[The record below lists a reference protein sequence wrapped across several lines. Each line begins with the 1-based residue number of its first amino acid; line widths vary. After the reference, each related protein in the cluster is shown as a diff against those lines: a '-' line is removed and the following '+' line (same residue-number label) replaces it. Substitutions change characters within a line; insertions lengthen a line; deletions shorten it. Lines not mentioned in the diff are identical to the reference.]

1 MKKHQSGFTLV
12 EIAIVLVII
21 GLLLGGVLKGQA
33 MIENAKIRNVTN
45 DLNAIQAAFYAYQ
58 DRYKVLPG
66 DDKLVTRFIASGPA
80 GNGDSVIGGA
90 YNSTTATD
98 ESVVF
103 WQHLRYA
110 GFVKGAGT
118 DTANPISA
126 LEGKIGVEAA
136 PQSLTGHAVCTSVPS
151 KYAQGI
157 DASLD
162 DGVATTGDVRGGPS
176 TATLNNSTG
185 TATTYAA
192 PVDGEYITICKK
204 L

>member
-45 DLNAIQAAFYAYQ
+45 DLNAIQAAYYGYM
-58 DRYKVLPG
+58 DRYKALPG
-66 DDKLVTRFIASGPA
+66 DDKLVTRFIAAGPVGDGSGTIDGTWVPTA
-80 GNGDSVIGGA
+80 G
-90 YNSTTATD
+90 TET
-98 ESVVF
+98 EKF

-110 GFVKGAGT
+110 GLVKGAGT
-118 DTANPISA
+118 DTTNPVSA
-126 LEGKIGVEAA
+126 LEGKIGVEPA
-136 PQSLTGHAVCTSVPS
+136 PQGLTGHAVCTSVPS

-157 DASLD
+157 DANLD
-162 DGVATTGDVRGGPS
+162 DGVATTGDVRGS
-176 TATLNNSTG
+176 AETTVNAASG
-185 TATTYAA
+185 TATAYGA
-192 PVDGEYITICKK
+192 PTDGKYITICRK